1 MTLKKRT
8 LALLIAALVSPPSM
22 AADVTAADAADPNA
36 EASAENAAD
45 TLDTVQVVG
54 TAPARYRSDD
64 ADGVLGV
71 ETPVFN
77 TPRSVIVLPEQIL
90 LDQKITQLDE
100 ALKNVSGVSRG
111 DGFGGT
117 NDDFF
122 VRGFRRDY
130 VWRDGR
136 RQSFN
141 QRNATTDIERIE
153 VIKGPASLTFGAI
166 EPGGVVNIVSKQP
179 QAQQRRYVELTLDEY
194 GKRHVLGDFTGALDD
209 AGTLLYRVATSYE
222 DSETFRDDKNVERTI
237 VSPSLTW
244 LPTENDALTLRYN
257 YYDETLPVDR
267 GAIVGTFAGGERRIV
282 DTPRSRSF
290 GESWENSWSK
300 GHSADLQ
307 YRHVF
312 NPNWSIDAGY
322 TWQSNDSHDRQV
334 RAWDYYATDT
344 VVAGRDIAAGTLIRN
359 VGGNGPYDVSS
370 RQYNFRVNGEFAP
383 FGMDYHVVLG
393 VDGGKTTIESGQLS
407 GFNET
412 ANIASGAPL
421 FNVFAPVYGLLSPD
435 MTLAK
440 RTDFDH
446 DYRGVFVQNVLKP
459 AEGVLLTA
467 GIRRDRYGVA
477 SLDQAYDDGQPDGA
491 PVYADRDW
499 SDNSYQLGASWEF
512 VDGFALYASRA
523 TSFTVHPFFNDDPRS
538 LPQSGA
544 QWEGGLKG
552 NLADDCVQFTLAWF
566 DLTKTNIPT
575 FNPDYDGT
583 NQRYIFIGEARSKGI
598 EFDTTLR
605 LTRGLNVI
613 ASYADFDYEISKDP
627 DPDLL
632 GKTNANVAPRS
643 GNVWGTYEFY
653 EGAWKG
659 FGFGAGVNYV
669 SDRWGDD
676 ANTWKIPS
684 YTLFD
689 AGAWY
694 YLPVGAASSLRF
706 QLTVKNIGD
715 KRWYYASDGDRFAPS
730 VNIGQPRTALFSVA
744 YQF

>member
-1 MTLKKRT
+1 MILKKRT
-8 LALLIAALVSPPSM
+8 LALLVAALVTPP
-22 AADVTAADAADPNA
+22 AIAADAAAETAAEANA
-36 EASAENAAD
+36 EADAA

-54 TAPARYRSDD
+54 TSPARYRSDD
-64 ADGVLGV
+64 ADGALGV

-77 TPRSVIVLPEQIL
+77 TPRSVVVLPEQIL

-122 VRGFRRDY
+122 LRGFRRDY

-153 VIKGPASLTFGAI
+153 VLKGPSSLTFGAI
-166 EPGGVVNIVSKQP
+166 EPGGVVNIITKKP
-179 QAQQRRYVELTLDEY
+179 QAQTRRYVELTLDEY
-194 GKRHVLGDFTGALDD
+194 GKQHVLGDFTGALNDD
-209 AGTLLYRVATSYE
+209 GTLLYRVATSYE
-222 DSETFRDDKNVERTI
+222 DSETFRDDKSVERKI
-237 VSPSLTW
+237 VTPSLTW
-244 LPTENDALTLRYN
+244 LPTENDELTLTAN
-257 YYDETLPVDR
+257 WFDEALPVDR
-267 GAIVGTFAGGERRIV
+267 GAIVGTFAGGVRRIV
-282 DTPRSRSF
+282 ETPRSRSF
-290 GESWENSWSK
+290 GEAWENSWAT
-300 GHSADLQ
+300 GRSADLQ

-312 NPNWSIDAGY
+312 NPHWSLDAGY
-322 TWQSNDSHDRQV
+322 TWQSTDSHDQQV
-334 RAWDYYATDT
+334 RAWDYFAQDT
-344 VVAGRDIAAGTLIRN
+344 VVGGRNIAAGTLIRN
-359 VGGNGPYDVSS
+359 VGGNGPYDASS
-370 RQYNFRVNGEFAP
+370 RQYNFRLNGEFAP
-383 FGMDYHVVLG
+383 FGMDYNVIVG
-393 VDGGKTTIESGQLS
+393 ADGGTTSIESGQLS

-421 FNVFAPVYGLLSPD
+421 FNVFNPVYGLLSPAGLA
-435 MTLAK
+435 LAK
-440 RTDFDH
+440 HTDFDH
-446 DYRGVFVQNVLKP
+446 DFRGVYVQNVLKP
-459 AEGVLLTA
+459 TERVLLTA
-467 GIRRDRYGVA
+467 GIRRDWYSVA
-477 SLDQAYDDGQPDGA
+477 SVDQAYDDGQPDGA
-491 PVYADRDW
+491 PAIADREW

-512 VDGFALYASRA
+512 VDGFALFASRS

-544 QWEGGLKG
+544 QWEGGIKG
-552 NLADDCVQFTLAWF
+552 NLADDRVQFTLAWF

-613 ASYADFDYEISKDP
+613 ASYADFDYEVSKDP
-627 DPDLL
+627 DAELL

-643 GNVWGTYEFY
+643 GNVWGTYEFS

-669 SDRWGDD
+669 SERWGDD

-694 YLPVGAASSLRF
+694 YLPVGNDASLRF
-706 QLTVKNIGD
+706 QLTVKNLGD
-715 KRWYYASDGDRFAPS
+715 KTWYYASDGDRFAPS